1 MGERE
6 TWLASVSELY
16 DIGVMREIYYNE
28 DFSVCNLSN
37 TCYVIFEYVV
47 SNEQNVP
54 IGFAVSARKLEKYIR
69 KPKLFYKWVGSIPED
84 QLDQNIIY
92 FSDRI
97 KEKLIEKKQKAE
109 LEGPQISLEYEQYLI
124 ETYSQAGRV

>member
-1 MGERE
+1 MSERE

-54 IGFAVSARKLEKYIR
+54 MGFAVSARKLERYIK
-69 KPKLFYKWVGSIPED
+69 KPKLFYKWVCSIPEE
-84 QLDQNIIY
+84 QLGQNVIC
-92 FSDRI
+92 FDDRI
-97 KEKLIEKKQKAE
+97 KEKLKEKKQKAE
-109 LEGPQISLEYEQYLI
+109 LEGPLISLEYEQYLM
-124 ETYSQAGRV
+124 ETYSQQKK